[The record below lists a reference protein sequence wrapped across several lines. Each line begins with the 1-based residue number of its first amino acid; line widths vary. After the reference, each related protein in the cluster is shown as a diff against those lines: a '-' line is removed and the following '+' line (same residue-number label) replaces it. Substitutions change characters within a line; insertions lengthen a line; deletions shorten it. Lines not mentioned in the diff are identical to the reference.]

1 MPSFGLRSPG
11 YAPKLVDRKAHAA
24 FAEQHNAY
32 TTFAVEV
39 GCPQCISARGRTRI
53 AIGMKIRLPQ
63 RIGLF
68 RLCLVALCVGI
79 ITGFGAVAFRAL
91 IGLFHN
97 IAFLGSFSFA
107 YDASLFTPP
116 SPWGVFVI
124 LVPAVGGMLV
134 TFLIT
139 NFAPEARGHG
149 VPEVMDAIYY
159 NNGLIRPVVALIKS
173 LASALSIG
181 TGAAVGREGPII
193 QIGAALGSTFGQVIR
208 MAPWQRIT
216 LVAAGAG
223 AGIAATFNTP
233 IGGVMFAIELMMP
246 ELSART
252 FLPVAL
258 ATGMATF
265 IGRIFFG
272 IHPAFAIPTT
282 LLTADHPA
290 TLMALLLF
298 ALLGAIIGVAATGF
312 IRGLSFAED
321 AFEQI
326 ENPYLRNFVGMLA
339 LGILLYGLLI
349 TAGHYFVEGVGYA
362 TIQAILTGSLY
373 MPGLLFLLFV
383 AKLCA
388 TSTSLGAGSSGGIF
402 SPSLFMGAT
411 IGGAFGALVTA
422 IHPAGGVNPTTSA
435 IIGMAAMVGGGTGA
449 AMTAVTMIFEMTR
462 DYDLVMPS
470 IVAVALAIGVRRLL
484 SVENIYTIK
493 LVGRGHFIPKA
504 MHANMFLVR
513 RAGEVMERDVTLVDA
528 DADFDAFLRQHAGER
543 GYKHVVIIRGNHVAG
558 VVRVNTGLRH
568 GLEAAYAGV
577 CFGDVA
583 QRNFTLAREA
593 DIMFDV
599 VQRMA
604 RRDASMAV
612 VSKSGGRWRPGK
624 IVGVIT
630 KEHIADSVAESIK
643 PFG

>member
-1 MPSFGLRSPG
+1 MKLRRPLRLGLLRLS
-11 YAPKLVDRKAHAA
+11 LL
-24 FAEQHNAY
+24 
-32 TTFAVEV
+32 
-39 GCPQCISARGRTRI
+39 
-53 AIGMKIRLPQ
+53 AI
-63 RIGLF
+63 
-68 RLCLVALCVGI
+68 VVGI
-79 ITGFGAVAFRAL
+79 ITGFGAIAFRAL
-91 IGLFHN
+91 IGLIHN
-97 IAFLGSFSFA
+97 IAFLGSFSIE
-107 YDASLFTPP
+107 YDASVFTPP
-116 SPWGVFVI
+116 SPWGAFII
-124 LVPAVGGMLV
+124 LVPVIGGLIV

-159 NNGLIRPVVALIKS
+159 RQGVIRPVVALIKS

-193 QIGAALGSTFGQVIR
+193 QIGAALGSTLGQVIH

-258 ATGMATF
+258 ATGTATF

-272 IHPAFAIPTT
+272 IHPAFAIPN
-282 LLTADHPA
+282 
-290 TLMALLLF
+290 ALLASQAPASLTVLLLY
-298 ALLGAIIGVAATGF
+298 ALLGALIGLAAAGF
-312 IRGLSFAED
+312 VRGLSFAEYV
-321 AFEQI
+321 FELI
-326 ENPYLRNFVGMLA
+326 KNPYLRNAVGMLIIGVLIYA
-339 LGILLYGLLI
+339 LLVGG
-349 TAGHYFVEGVGYA
+349 GHYYVEGVGYS
-362 TIQAILTGSLY
+362 TIQAILTGNLGI
-373 MPGLLFLLFV
+373 PALLVLLFA

-388 TSTSLGAGSSGGIF
+388 TSVSLGSGASGGIF

-411 IGGAFGALVTA
+411 IGGAFGILVNA
-422 IHPAGGVNPTTSA
+422 VMPVADFGVTTCA

-470 IVAVALAIGVRRLL
+470 IIAVALAIGVRRLL
-484 SVENIYTIK
+484 SQENIYTIK
-493 LVGRGHFIPKA
+493 LVGRGHFVPKA
-504 MHANMFLVR
+504 LHANMFLVR
-513 RAGEVMERDVTLVDA
+513 RARDVMERDITILPA
-528 DADFDAFLRQHAGER
+528 DADFDAFLRQHATEGGFR
-543 GYKHVVIIRGNHVAG
+543 HVVVTRGNHFAG
-558 VVRVNTGLRH
+558 VVRVNTSLRR
-568 GLEAAYAGV
+568 GVEQAYSGV
-577 CFGDVA
+577 RLGDVA
-583 QRNFTLAREA
+583 QRNFTIAREA

-599 VQRMA
+599 VQRMT
-604 RRDASMAV
+604 RRDAAMAV
-612 VSKSGGRWRPGK
+612 VVKERGRGRPSE
-624 IVGVIT
+624 IIGVVS